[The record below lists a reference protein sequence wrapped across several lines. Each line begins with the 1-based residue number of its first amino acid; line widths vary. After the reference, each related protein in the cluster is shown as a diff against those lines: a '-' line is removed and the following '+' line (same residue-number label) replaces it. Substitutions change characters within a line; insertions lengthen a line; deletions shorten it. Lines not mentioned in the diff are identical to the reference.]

1 MPSIKGFS
9 DTTLVM
15 IPIDSG
21 YPQGT
26 VLIFLTIMATY
37 GVYNGD
43 IELIAPLLSV
53 LGTGG
58 ICFLCWIIN
67 PQEEPILPK

>member
-1 MPSIKGFS
+1 
-9 DTTLVM
+9 M

-21 YPQGT
+21 CPQGI
-26 VLIFLTIMATY
+26 VLVFLVIMATY
-37 GVYNGD
+37 GVYIGD

-58 ICFLCWIIN
+58 ICFLCWIVT
-67 PQEEPILPK
+67 PQEELILPK